1 VAMASNLTRFYFDF
15 DEEYPLDCL
24 VNLSFKDMDTIEAD
38 EYEKELQ
45 SQDVP
50 YTRIDL

>member
-1 VAMASNLTRFYFDF
+1 MDQLHLTRFYFDF
-15 DEEYPLDCL
+15 HEECPPGCF
-24 VNLSFKDMDTIEAD
+24 VNLSFKDVETIEAD

-45 SQDVP
+45 SQKVP

>member
-1 VAMASNLTRFYFDF
+1 MGSNLTRFYFDV
-15 DEEYPLDCL
+15 DEDRRTGY
-24 VNLSFKDMDTIEAD
+24 LSGLAFKDVETIEAD

-45 SQDVP
+45 SSDIL

>member
-1 VAMASNLTRFYFDF
+1 MASNLTRFYFDF
-15 DEEYPLDCL
+15 DEECHTGCF
-24 VNLSFKDMDTIEAD
+24 VNLAYQDVETIEAD
-38 EYEKELQ
+38 AYERELQ